1 MSYDVPEQELMTPG
15 HVACPGCGAP
25 MAVRY
30 ALKALG
36 EDTVVIIVA
45 SCWSIIAGPF
55 PYTAVQVPLLH
66 TLFATGGSV
75 ASGVKAGL
83 EACGYKDTTVLTVA
97 GDGGTFDIGIQALS
111 AAVERNEDFI
121 YMCYDN
127 EAYMNTGIQRSSAT
141 PWGAWTTTT
150 PVKHPKEQPKKDMV
164 AIMAAHRIPYTA
176 TATVAYPEDLIRK
189 VKKAKDIRGSKF
201 LHVLSPCPSGWKSEP
216 AQSVLL
222 SRLAVQSCVF
232 PLYEVENGEKYT
244 ITVWPREK
252 VPVERY
258 LRLQGRFAH
267 LKPEDIHYIQEN
279 VDHEWEKLVAK
290 AKASGQ
296 EILGNGQCPNHSAK

>member
-1 MSYDVPEQELMTPG
+1 
-15 HVACPGCGAP
+15 

-36 EDTVVIIVA
+36 ENTVLIVIA

-55 PYTAVQVPLLH
+55 PYSAVKVPLLH
-66 TLFATGGSV
+66 SLFATGGSV

-83 EACGYKDTTVLTVA
+83 EARGLGDTTVMTLA

-141 PWGAWTTTT
+141 PGGAWTTTT

-164 AIMAAHRIPYTA
+164 AIMAAHRIPYAA
-176 TATVAYPEDLIRK
+176 TVTVAYPEDLIRK
-189 VKKAKDIRGSKF
+189 VNKAKEIRGSKF

-216 AQSVLL
+216 GQSVYL
-222 SRLAVQSCVF
+222 SRLAVQSCLF
-232 PLYEVENGEKYT
+232 PLYEVESGDRYT
-244 ITVWPREK
+244 INVWPREK
-252 VPVERY
+252 VPVEEY

-267 LKPEDIHYIQEN
+267 LRPDDVRFIQGN
-279 VDHEWEKLVAK
+279 VDREWEKLLAR

-296 EILGNGQCPNHSAK
+296 QIPAGQ